1 MNRLREI
8 RELKRFS
15 QASLAALSGTTQ
27 SEISRIERRGIT
39 PRSESWRAKLA
50 EALKVSVGRLFPDDV
65 DAPASDPL
73 PPRRVLLRSSRFD
86 DYVPAPQKTPRD
98 PFDDEPAKPEP
109 VAMTRTI
116 CRWCGM
122 QYRTENEVKIMVGPN
137 VIKTYGHLSCL
148 EQDVRTDGLEVKKR
162 GGGPR

>member
-8 RELKRFS
+8 RELKGFK
-15 QASLAALSGTTQ
+15 QPGLAALSGIAQ
-27 SEISRIERRGIT
+27 SEISRIERLGIP
-39 PRSESWRAKLA
+39 PRSESKRAKLA
-50 EALKVSVGRLFPDDV
+50 RVLEVSVGRLFPDEV
-65 DAPASDPL
+65 GAPAGDPL

-86 DYVPAPQKTPRD
+86 DYVPTPRKRPRE
-98 PFDDEPAKPEP
+98 PFDDEPAEPEP
-109 VAMTRTI
+109 VAITRTV

-122 QYRTENEVKIMVGPN
+122 KYKAENEVKIMVGPN